1 MLTLKRVQ
9 GDPPV
14 SISILPSTVMLTK
27 VSISIL
33 PSTVMLTKV
42 SISIPHQIFLYITRE
57 N

>member
-27 VSISIL
+27 VSISI
-33 PSTVMLTKV
+33 
-42 SISIPHQIFLYITRE
+42 PHQIFLYITRE